1 MATASLGHAA
11 RRRTTG
17 TFFYP
22 VLALPRLDYAMLKDG
37 TYAAWFK
44 TPLREGAGI
53 VHFANGKIWGGDSI
67 ISYSGSYEI
76 DGDRWTATVTTK
88 RHSAGHDTVFGPGI
102 DEMELK
108 LEGTSNGK
116 IASCSGTT
124 DAAPGMAFEAT
135 LILNEDQPPAPGA
148 AAPATK
154 ARGSKLPKLPQ
165 RLRAR

>member
-1 MATASLGHAA
+1 
-11 RRRTTG
+11 
-17 TFFYP
+17 
-22 VLALPRLDYAMLKDG
+22 MLRDG

-53 VHFANGKIWGGDSI
+53 VHFANGKLWGGDSI
-67 ISYSGSYEI
+67 ISYSGCYEV
-76 DGDRWTATVTTK
+76 DGDRWTATVTTR
-88 RHSAGHDTVFGPGI
+88 RHSAGHATVFGAGI

-108 LEGTSNGK
+108 LAGTSNGK

-135 LILNEDQPPAPGA
+135 LILSEELPPDAKL
-148 AAPATK
+148 PATK
-154 ARGSKLPKLPQ
+154 RRGRTKLPRAPQ

>member
-1 MATASLGHAA
+1 
-11 RRRTTG
+11 
-17 TFFYP
+17 
-22 VLALPRLDYAMLKDG
+22 MLRDG

-53 VHFANGKIWGGDSI
+53 VHFANGKLWGGDSI
-67 ISYSGSYEI
+67 ISYSGCYEV
-76 DGDRWTATVTTK
+76 DGHRWTATVTTR
-88 RHSAGHDTVFGPGI
+88 RHSAGHATVFGAGI

-108 LEGTSNGK
+108 LAGTSNGK

-135 LILNEDQPPAPGA
+135 LILSEQQPPDA
-148 AAPATK
+148 ASPRPKT
-154 ARGSKLPKLPQ
+154 RGRTKLPRAPQ

>member
-76 DGDRWTATVTTK
+76 DSDRWTATVTTK
-88 RHSAGHDTVFGPGI
+88 RHSAGHSSAWLRRAGPRPLGHLRQAGRAPRVFG
-102 DEMELK
+102 
-108 LEGTSNGK
+108 
-116 IASCSGTT
+116 
-124 DAAPGMAFEAT
+124 
-135 LILNEDQPPAPGA
+135 
-148 AAPATK
+148 
-154 ARGSKLPKLPQ
+154 
-165 RLRAR
+165 RLDG

>member
-1 MATASLGHAA
+1 
-11 RRRTTG
+11 
-17 TFFYP
+17 
-22 VLALPRLDYAMLKDG
+22 MLKDG

-53 VHFANGKIWGGDSI
+53 VHFANGKLWGGDSI
-67 ISYSGSYEI
+67 ISYSGCYEV
-76 DGDRWTATVTTK
+76 DGDRWTATVTTR
-88 RHSAGHDTVFGPGI
+88 RHSAGHATVFGAGI

-108 LEGTSNGK
+108 LAGTSNGK

-135 LILNEDQPPAPGA
+135 LILSEELPPDAKL
-148 AAPATK
+148 PATK
-154 ARGSKLPKLPQ
+154 RRGRTKLPRAPQ

>member
-1 MATASLGHAA
+1 MLRAIV
-11 RRRTTG
+11 
-17 TFFYP
+17 FYRA
-22 VLALPRLDYAMLKDG
+22 LALPCLNFSMLKDG

-67 ISYSGSYEI
+67 ISYSGCYEV

-88 RHSAGHDTVFGPGI
+88 RHSAGHATVFGPGI

-108 LEGTSNGK
+108 LAGTSNGK

-135 LILNEDQPPAPGA
+135 LILSEEQPPDTKS
-148 AAPATK
+148 PATK
-154 ARGSKLPKLPQ
+154 RGGRTRLPRPPQ